1 MGGHLRDGTDMD
13 LPNLSG
19 QKISH
24 SPWTGSLLG
33 VQVGL
38 ALLKPLT

>member
-1 MGGHLRDGTDMD
+1 MAGHPRDGTDMD

-24 SPWTGSLLG
+24 SPWMGSLLG
-33 VQVGL
+33 VQGGL